1 MYWVS
6 ILIHNMPVD
15 PLKQTVSGDDSP
27 LTVDY
32 KIGDVVAYRNFYLD
46 QLHVVDELYGDDS
59 NEVGITGLNKRENW
73 LKGFVDKGSIRFA
86 TKAEKKAKQR
96 LED

>member
-1 MYWVS
+1 M
-6 ILIHNMPVD
+6 LIDQVD
-15 PLKQTVSGDDSP
+15 QQTVSGDDSP
-27 LTVDY
+27 LAVDY
-32 KIGDVVAYRNFYLD
+32 KLGDVVVYREFYLD
-46 QLHVVDELYGDDS
+46 QLHVVDALHEDGS
-59 NEVGITGLNKRENW
+59 IGITGLNKRENW